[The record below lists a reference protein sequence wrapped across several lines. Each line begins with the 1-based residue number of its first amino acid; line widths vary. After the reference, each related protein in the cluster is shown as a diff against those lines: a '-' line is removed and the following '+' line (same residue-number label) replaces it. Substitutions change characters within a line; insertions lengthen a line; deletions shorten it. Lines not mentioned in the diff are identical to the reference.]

1 MNVTAK
7 MDQAGANDRDRALR
21 ERAQR
26 VIPGGMC
33 GHMNA
38 ARLPPE
44 YPQYFVKAEGA
55 RIWDVN
61 GRDYVDF
68 MCAWGP
74 MVLGYRDPDVE
85 AAVRTQGALGDS
97 LNGPSERLVELAERL
112 AGTIP
117 HCDWSLLAK
126 NGTYR
131 KLCNDQTHQPHSAA
145 AQADDDS
152 DDDEDDEDDLDED
165 DEDDEEE

>member
-26 VIPGGMC
+26 VIPGGMW

-44 YPQYFVKAEGA
+44 YPQYFAKAEGA

-74 MVLGYRDPDVE
+74 MVLGSS
-85 AAVRTQGALGDS
+85 AVATPETAC
-97 LNGPSERLVELAERL
+97 ERQVRQWGQNPGVRE
-112 AGTIP
+112 
-117 HCDWSLLAK
+117 WV
-126 NGTYR
+126 
-131 KLCNDQTHQPHSAA
+131 
-145 AQADDDS
+145 
-152 DDDEDDEDDLDED
+152 
-165 DEDDEEE
+165 